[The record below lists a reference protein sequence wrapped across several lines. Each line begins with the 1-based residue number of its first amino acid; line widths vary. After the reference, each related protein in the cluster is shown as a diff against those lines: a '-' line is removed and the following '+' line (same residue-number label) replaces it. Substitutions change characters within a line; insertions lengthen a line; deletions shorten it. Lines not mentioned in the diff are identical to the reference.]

1 MIKPWETYTD
11 DVLSGKRLAGR
22 LERLAVERFVRL
34 CKNPEYYFDE
44 ETAHR
49 VIDIVSCFRHTK
61 GDAYGKN
68 WLWLPWQYFFFAYIF
83 GLKHKKNDL
92 RVVRNVLLLTAKKSG
107 KSEIAGALAV
117 LMTFFDSEH
126 SAECYS
132 AANTY
137 DQAKFCWDSGRKIL
151 QQLRKENAWID
162 SILDVRTG
170 QNSRSVKNTETESFF
185 NPLAA
190 NASTLDGVFPH
201 FSCIDELHAAADNS
215 IKENLESGSVARSQ
229 PLLAIVTTRGF
240 NSNGPLRQLED
251 SYIPILE
258 NKWQDDSVFALMF
271 TIDEGDD
278 WENPKIWGKANP
290 GLGTT
295 FSLDALTKL
304 YNTAKTEG
312 ATAEVNFKTKNL
324 NIWTNV
330 ASVWI
335 QDAVWMSGSTSYK
348 YDDLRG
354 RICFA
359 GLDLAST
366 RDIAACTFLFP
377 PVEEGEKYKQITKYY
392 CPEEQIKERSRTDR
406 VPYQQWVADGWLT
419 ATPGNVIDYDFIE
432 ADIYKAAADFELQLL
447 YYDRY
452 NGSKVIPSISESG
465 LTCDPFAQTPL
476 YFNAPLK
483 EIERLALGGMFDQCK
498 DPIMRW
504 MAGNVVIC
512 MDGNGNIKFD
522 KSKAREKIDGM
533 VSLGM
538 AFGAYLSGKE
548 EDPYKN
554 VDFDKMVW
562 I

>member
-504 MAGNVVIC
+504 MAGNVVI
-512 MDGNGNIKFD
+512 
-522 KSKAREKIDGM
+522 
-533 VSLGM
+533 
-538 AFGAYLSGKE
+538 
-548 EDPYKN
+548 
-554 VDFDKMVW
+554 
-562 I
+562 